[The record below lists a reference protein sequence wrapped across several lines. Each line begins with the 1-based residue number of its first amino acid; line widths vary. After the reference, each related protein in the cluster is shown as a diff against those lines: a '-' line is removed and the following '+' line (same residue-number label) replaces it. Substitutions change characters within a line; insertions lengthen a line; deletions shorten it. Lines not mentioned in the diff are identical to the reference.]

1 MTLRFRFS
9 KSDMIT
15 TAGIAMRPIEIN
27 DIGGTFER
35 VGQPGITESFSHHEL
50 VEMMRRPDT
59 TYFAGY
65 FDRATQ
71 EMRLNKPVEVISE
84 LPEQIGRLVIWRKA
98 VCDAFLA
105 LEAKGDIKRTREGY
119 DRARPRLAAETQ
131 RLVGEGAAAP
141 RKARPGKDIT
151 VRNLPGSRTAF
162 QWVRAYQS
170 ASGSPLALIPETH
183 RSGNRTRIWC
193 PRSEALMNQVIE
205 IYADTQRPTKVQA
218 IKQTQALFEE
228 ENRKRAKAGAP
239 AMVVPSAASIRRR
252 LGMAD
257 PFYLYAKRN
266 GAAAAARHF
275 AMSSN
280 GPDVARPMERVEMDE
295 NRLDV
300 ISLLTLTGIW
310 DHLPQERQKNF
321 EMGRRWLYIAIDCA
335 TKCVVSMRLA
345 DNPNSDDAIRALR
358 QIFED
363 KTRLAQ
369 AAECESTW
377 HHHGGIGTL
386 VTDMGSAFVS
396 DAFQAT
402 VASLGITSHLP
413 PAGIPWMRG
422 HIESFFRT
430 LGHQLMPLLAGRTF
444 FDTVD
449 RGDYPSEM
457 LACLCDDDLIK
468 VLLTYIVDIYHN
480 QPHGSL
486 NGETPNA
493 AWKRLVSEHGTPPV
507 PDGLTLRKAFGR
519 PMTRKLNDG
528 GVLFSGLSYSCE
540 ALREAYL
547 HSPTREV
554 EIRADLQ
561 DIGWIAVKVGATW
574 YPALANQPGFEGV
587 SFEELREGVRAVRH
601 AHASAAKLD
610 APMVQ
615 RAIERVSE
623 ANRRAFALRALT
635 PFHVTDV
642 EVGRADAALRYPLRS
657 DAQRLGRV
665 PPSNDLLNDAIS
677 ITPPRDK
684 DKSEKPDRNDKGP
697 TAEHRVRRENR
708 KRWRFDDE
716 A

>member
-1 MTLRFRFS
+1 MTMRFRFS
-9 KSDMIT
+9 NSDMIT
-15 TAGIAMRPIEIN
+15 TAGVAMRPLQM
-27 DIGGTFER
+27 DDKGGTFER
-35 VGQPGITESFSHHEL
+35 VGQPGITESFSYQEL
-50 VEMMRRPDT
+50 AEMMRRPDT
-59 TYFAGY
+59 TYLAGY
-65 FDRATQ
+65 FDWATQ

-98 VCDAFLA
+98 VCDAFLT
-105 LEAKGDIKRTREGY
+105 LEAKDEIKRTQESY
-119 DRARPRLAAETQ
+119 DSARPRLAAETQ
-131 RLVGEGAAAP
+131 RLVGEGAAAAK
-141 RKARPGKDIT
+141 KARPGKDVT

-170 ASGSPLALIPETH
+170 ASCSPLALIPETY

-193 PRSEALMNQVIE
+193 PRSVVLMNQVIE

-218 IKQTQALFEE
+218 IKQTQALFDE
-228 ENRKRAKAGAP
+228 ENRKRADAGVP
-239 AMVVPSAASIRRR
+239 LMVVPSAASIRRR

-280 GPDVARPMERVEMDE
+280 GPDVLRPMERVEMDE
-295 NRLDV
+295 NKLDV
-300 ISLLTLTGIW
+300 MSLLTLTGIW
-310 DHLPQERQKNF
+310 EHLPPDRQKKF
-321 EMGRRWLYIAIDCA
+321 EAGRRWLYIAIDCA

-345 DNPNSDDAIRALR
+345 ETPNSDDAIRALR
-358 QIFED
+358 LIFED
-363 KTRLAQ
+363 KTPLAQ

-386 VTDMGSAFVS
+386 VTDMGPAFVS

-402 VASLGITSHLP
+402 VVSLGVTSHLP

-486 NGETPNA
+486 KGETPNA
-493 AWKRLVSEHGTPPV
+493 AWKRLIAEHGTPPV

-519 PMTRKLNDG
+519 PLTRKLNDE

-547 HSPTREV
+547 HSPIREV
-554 EIRADLQ
+554 EIRVDLQ

-574 YPALANQPGFEGV
+574 YPALANQPGFAGV
-587 SFEELREGVRAVRH
+587 SFEELREGIRAVRH
-601 AHASAAKLD
+601 AHAHAAKLD
-610 APMVQ
+610 VPKVQ
-615 RAIERVSE
+615 RAIGRISE

-635 PFHVTDV
+635 PYHTADV
-642 EVGRADAALRYPLRS
+642 EVARADASLHQPLRS
-657 DAQRLGRV
+657 DAQRLGYV

-677 ITPPRDK
+677 ITPPK
-684 DKSEKPDRNDKGP
+684 DTSREPDSDDSGPGSE
-697 TAEHRVRRENR
+697 RRTRRKTR
-708 KRWRFDDE
+708 KRWGFNYGK
-716 A
+716 

>member
-9 KSDMIT
+9 NSDMIT
-15 TAGIAMRPIEIN
+15 TAGVAMRPLEI
-27 DIGGTFER
+27 DDKGGTFER
-35 VGQPGITESFSHHEL
+35 VGQPGITEAFSHHEL
-50 VEMMRRPDT
+50 AEMMRRPDT

-71 EMRLNKPVEVISE
+71 EARRDKPVEVISE
-84 LPEQIGRLVIWRKA
+84 LPEKTARLVIWRKA

-105 LEAKGDIKRTREGY
+105 LEAAGLIKRTQ
-119 DRARPRLAAETQ
+119 RAYEQAKAQLASVTA
-131 RLVGEGAAAP
+131 RLVGEGAAAFV
-141 RKARPGKDIT
+141 KIRPGKEIKT
-151 VRNLPGSRTAF
+151 RKLPGSRTVL
-162 QWVRAYQS
+162 QWVRSYQAAGYS
-170 ASGSPLALIPETH
+170 ALSLIPATH
-183 RSGNRTRIWC
+183 LSGNRSRRWC
-193 PRSEALMNQVIE
+193 PKAEALMNQVIE
-205 IYADTQRPTKVQA
+205 IYADTQRPTKVQS
-218 IKQTQALFEE
+218 IQETRALFSE
-228 ENRKRAKAGAP
+228 ENARRASAGATP
-239 AMVVPSAASIRRR
+239 LTIPSASSVKRR
-252 LGMAD
+252 LDSAD
-257 PFYLYAKRN
+257 PFYVCAKRY
-266 GAAAAARHF
+266 GASAAARKF

-280 GPDVARPMERVEMDE
+280 GPDVVRPMERVEMDE
-295 NRLDV
+295 NKLDV
-300 ISLLTLTGIW
+300 MSLLTLTGIW
-310 DHLPQERQKNF
+310 EHLPPDRQKKF
-321 EMGRRWLYIAIDCA
+321 EAGRRWLYIAIDCA
-335 TKCVVSMRLA
+335 TKCVVSTRLA
-345 DNPNSDDAIRALR
+345 ETPNSDDAIRALR
-358 QIFED
+358 LVFED
-363 KTRLAQ
+363 KTPLAQ

-386 VTDMGSAFVS
+386 VTDMGPAFVS

-444 FDTVD
+444 FDTVN

-486 NGETPNA
+486 KGETPNA
-493 AWKRLVSEHGTPPV
+493 AWKRLVAEHGTPPV

-519 PMTRKLNDG
+519 PMPRKLNDE

-547 HSPTREV
+547 HSPIREV
-554 EIRADLQ
+554 EIRVDLQ

-587 SFEELREGVRAVRH
+587 SFDELREGIRAVRH
-601 AHASAAKLD
+601 AHARAAKLD
-610 APMVQ
+610 APTVQ
-615 RAIERVSE
+615 RAIKRISE

-635 PFHVTDV
+635 PYHTADV
-642 EVGRADAALRYPLRS
+642 EVARADAGLRHPLRS

-665 PPSNDLLNDAIS
+665 PPSGDLLSDAIT
-677 ITPPRDK
+677 ITPPTDTSR
-684 DKSEKPDRNDKGP
+684 EPDSDDRGLGSKRRTRRKTRRRWGFNDGK
-697 TAEHRVRRENR
+697 
-708 KRWRFDDE
+708 
-716 A
+716 